1 MSAKELGAKQ
11 ATLANEALS
20 NEAVR
25 AMLRAHGDD
34 GAATRHVLHYAYP
47 KHDAPFVRAELVAQ
61 LHTRGFQVSDA
72 EAENGLVME
81 HYRPVAGEDF
91 DVFTAELRDW
101 FADNGWDYDG
111 WECAVVLPDLAAA
124 S

>member
-1 MSAKELGAKQ
+1 MSAKQE
-11 ATLANEALS
+11 TLAIEAIGNES
-20 NEAVR
+20 VR

-34 GAATRHVLHYAYP
+34 GSATRHVRHYAYP
-47 KHDAPFVRAELVAQ
+47 KANALPVRKDLVSH
-61 LHTRGFQVSDA
+61 LHASGFKVSDA

-91 DVFTAELRDW
+91 DLFTAELRDW
-101 FADNGWDYDG
+101 FAGHGWDYDG
-111 WECAVVLPDLAAA
+111 WECAIVAPGLAAA